1 MKKYRV
7 IEGGRLDKLLKN
19 GKGLAMIATASII
32 LAGLSAA
39 TLAFAAEPEP
49 TDQPEEPAAISYT
62 KVCEEVNTEPE
73 LISLGEYTITHYC
86 KENYPHICN
95 DGDATRTATGT
106 VPTAGRTI
114 AIDPSV
120 IPYGSEV
127 VIDGHTYIAEDC
139 GGAIKGNRIDIVVD
153 THAEA
158 LQLGKYT
165 TEVFVKG
172 GEADV

>member
-1 MKKYRV
+1 MKKKYRIRKGSLADIV
-7 IEGGRLDKLLKN
+7 IRN
-19 GKGLAMIATASII
+19 RKGLAMIAAASII
-32 LAGLSAA
+32 LAGMSAA
-39 TLAFAAEPEP
+39 TLAFAGEKNQTAEPEV
-49 TDQPEEPAAISYT
+49 ISCAT
-62 KVCEEVNTEPE
+62 ACEEVNTEPE
-73 LISLGEYTITHYC
+73 QISLGVYTITHYC

-95 DGDATRTATGT
+95 DGDSTQTATGT

-114 AIDPSV
+114 AVDPSV
-120 IPYGSEV
+120 IPYGAEV

-172 GEADV
+172 GAA

>member
-1 MKKYRV
+1 
-7 IEGGRLDKLLKN
+7 
-19 GKGLAMIATASII
+19 MIAAASII
-32 LAGLSAA
+32 LAGMSAA
-39 TLAFAAEPEP
+39 TLAFASEPEA
-49 TDQPEEPAAISYT
+49 QPEEPVAIT
-62 KVCEEVNTEPE
+62 CATACEEVNTEPE
-73 LISLGEYTITHYC
+73 EPELISLGVYTITHYC

-95 DGDATRTATGT
+95 DGDATQTATGT

-114 AIDPSV
+114 AVDPSA
-120 IPYGSEV
+120 IPYGTEV
-127 VIDGHTYIAEDC
+127 VIDGHVYVAEDC

-165 TEVFVKG
+165 TEVFVKD